1 VAREVYTGKTLEG
14 RYAVERLL
22 GEGGMGAVYQGLH
35 VMVGRKVAIKF
46 LHSELTGSEE
56 VVKRF
61 YREARA
67 AAAIGHRNIV
77 EVLDVGLSELG
88 EPYLVME
95 FLEGESLGEMLERV
109 GPIELGAALGVLDP
123 ALRALSA
130 AHAKGIVHRDLK
142 PDNIF
147 LGHGPDGE
155 VEVKLIDFGIS
166 KFADAEGKSQL
177 TQTGSLL
184 GTPAYMAPEQAR
196 GDRELD
202 ARADIYAMGVIL
214 YQALTGELPFD
225 GEHYNQ
231 LLISVLTEQPRDPSE
246 AYAGFPSEARELVL
260 STLSKDPA
268 ERPQS
273 AAEMLERLKALE
285 GWGGRSEH
293 LTRVASSIEKRNV
306 AAGDVGDALREGS
319 GSSASA
325 VYSQMMREGTPGV
338 WAGTRPKGARRR
350 KGLLI
355 GLSVAAAAL
364 VAAVVLAWV
373 FTGGDEEEAVGVP
386 LAAPE
391 PEPEPAAEPAE
402 ADDPGAV
409 RIEVRG
415 VPQGAKIYYDG
426 APVPVNPFPVERRE
440 RLVKLEVRAEGYE
453 PFVTAVIPGEDLEI
467 EAELRESPREEED
480 EAEAEPSGRGKRRAE
495 AAGKK
500 PEKKSEPAE
509 KKDPEKKSEPA
520 EKKPGKKPGKK
531 PEGMFKKGKRG
542 TKFGNEFE

>member
-1 VAREVYTGKTLEG
+1 MAREGYTGKTLEG

-95 FLEGESLGEMLERV
+95 FLEGESLGDMLERV
-109 GPIELGAALGVLDP
+109 GPIDLGAACGVLDP

-147 LGHGPDGE
+147 LGHGQDGE

-166 KFADAEGKSQL
+166 KFADAGGESQL

-184 GTPAYMAPEQAR
+184 GTPAYMSPEQAR

-202 ARADIYAMGVIL
+202 ARADIYSMGVIL
-214 YQALTGELPFD
+214 YQALTGRMPFE
-225 GEHYNQ
+225 GEHYNA
-231 LLISVLTEQPRDPSE
+231 LLISVLTEEPLDPAE
-246 AYAGFPSEARELVL
+246 AHAGFPEQARELVMSAL
-260 STLSKDPA
+260 AKDPA
-268 ERPQS
+268 QRPQS
-273 AAEMLERLKALE
+273 AAEMLERLKELGVYE
-285 GWGGRSEH
+285 ERTEQ

-325 VYSQMMREGTPGV
+325 VYSQMMREGTSGV
-338 WAGTRPKGARRR
+338 WAGTRPKGSRRR
-350 KGLLI
+350 KGLLV
-355 GLSVAAAAL
+355 GLGAAAVAV

-373 FTGGDEEEAVGVP
+373 YSGEEADEAVEVP
-386 LAAPE
+386 LAAA
-391 PEPEPAAEPAE
+391 EPEPAGEPAGE
-402 ADDPGAV
+402 PAAAEEPGAV
-409 RIEVRG
+409 QIEVA
-415 VPQGAKIYYDG
+415 GAPEGARIYYDG
-426 APVPVNPFPVERRE
+426 APVPQNPFPVERRE
-440 RLVKLEVRAEGYE
+440 TLVRLEVRADGHE
-453 PFVTAVIPGEDLEI
+453 PFVTAVIPSEDLKI
-467 EAELRESPREEED
+467 EAELKEEPREKEKKPRPKRSRKPRPKP
-480 EAEAEPSGRGKRRAE
+480 AEKKKVPEK
-495 AAGKK
+495 KK
-500 PEKKSEPAE
+500 PEKKSDE
-509 KKDPEKKSEPA
+509 
-520 EKKPGKKPGKK
+520 
-531 PEGMFKKGKRG
+531 MFKKGKRG
-542 TKFGNEFE
+542 TKFGRDFE